1 MRNLGTKDCFNREL
15 YSLCIA
21 SLEDFPKDLKLP
33 SKHFVVCMVCDA
45 QGASDSS
52 IRTLA
57 RLLVEQGTA
66 YFCAWGPNCERM
78 HDLFDQEAARMHPQ
92 ATAESVIMTT
102 WHNDESLEGAIWD
115 FLHCTVPAQNFLET
129 CRAVLLVSVG
139 NDDWAAKIESVLTSA
154 AAFSK
159 PMIEKEGAHSI
170 QAAQRGLGA
179 LVHKMNL
186 QTQVEELY
194 ARETKEFGDEY
205 FRAFD
210 EFKQALN
217 EGRVRAAEPDRGSP
231 TGWRV
236 NPWVKKGILLGFR
249 IGRIVE
255 MGIAPPFSGATAG
268 PACGTGATEEPQPQT
283 AGGPLQ
289 NQFRDKHTFPLK
301 QLPRD
306 QNIRIVPGGS
316 SIRDGCYI
324 GKNVTCM
331 PPMYVNVGAYV
342 DDGAMID
349 SHALV
354 GSCAQVGKRVHLSA
368 AAQIGG
374 VLEPI
379 GAMPV
384 IVEDDVLVGGNCGV
398 YEGTIVG
405 KGTVL
410 AAGAILTG
418 STPVYDLVRDAVYR
432 REGEKPLMIPP
443 GAVVV
448 PGARAI
454 TKGQGKELGLSLYTP
469 VIIKYRDEKTDQA
482 VRLEE
487 LLR

>member
-1 MRNLGTKDCFNREL
+1 
-15 YSLCIA
+15 
-21 SLEDFPKDLKLP
+21 
-33 SKHFVVCMVCDA
+33 
-45 QGASDSS
+45 
-52 IRTLA
+52 
-57 RLLVEQGTA
+57 
-66 YFCAWGPNCERM
+66 
-78 HDLFDQEAARMHPQ
+78 
-92 ATAESVIMTT
+92 
-102 WHNDESLEGAIWD
+102 
-115 FLHCTVPAQNFLET
+115 
-129 CRAVLLVSVG
+129 
-139 NDDWAAKIESVLTSA
+139 
-154 AAFSK
+154 
-159 PMIEKEGAHSI
+159 
-170 QAAQRGLGA
+170 
-179 LVHKMNL
+179 MNL
-186 QTQVEELY
+186 QPRIEELY
-194 ARETKEFGDEY
+194 ARDTKEFGDEY
-205 FRAFD
+205 FSAFD
-210 EFKQALN
+210 EFKHALN
-217 EGRVRAAEPDRGSP
+217 EGHVRAAEPDPASP
-231 TGWRV
+231 TGWKV
-236 NPWVKKGILLGFR
+236 NTWVKKGILLGFR
-249 IGRIVE
+249 IGRVVE
-255 MGIAPPFSGATAG
+255 MHFEVGERSALPLSGITD
-268 PACGTGATEEPQPQT
+268 EIRREPEGLPSLRL
-283 AGGPLQ
+283 ANLRREPEGLPY
-289 NQFRDKHTFPLK
+289 QFRDKHTFPLK

-410 AAGAILTG
+410 AAGTILTG

-432 REGEKPLMIPP
+432 REGEQPLMIPP

-454 TKGQGKELGLSLYTP
+454 TTGHGKELGLSLYTP